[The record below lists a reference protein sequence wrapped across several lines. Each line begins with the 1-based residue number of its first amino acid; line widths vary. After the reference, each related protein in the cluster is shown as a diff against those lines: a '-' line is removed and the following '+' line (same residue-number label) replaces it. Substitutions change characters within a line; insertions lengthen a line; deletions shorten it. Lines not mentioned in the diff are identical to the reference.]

1 MMGEVSFHVAD
12 VYPPGWVM
20 SCELGCE
27 AFLGQKHWIDHPK
40 TWPTYIYIDIIYI
53 KIYIYINIYIYTY
66 IET

>member
-53 KIYIYINIYIYTY
+53 KIYIYILI
-66 IET
+66 